1 MHSVHWVNTACV
13 HVISL
18 WPVPVTGAC
27 PPVNGERKTPAM
39 QQVPH
44 SLPALRSFLTEERVS
59 VCSALQAGQ
68 NSDREGSAPGE
79 GLIEKP
85 GFVFFWCR
93 QKGGSNCGESDTPRF
108 LKPTRRSVNELV
120 KTCSTSR
127 RGLGVSVSL
136 TTSPKFDV
144 ISLSVTTSGF
154 FFFFRSERNVR
165 GHRNAQ
171 AYRLRGD
178 SSLGTYLDSYAF
190 IWINS
195 HTSPR
200 IGVTTASGSTR
211 PTPGCPLGFGLLK
224 DRAR

>member
-1 MHSVHWVNTACV
+1 MACSRDWGLSACERREKNPGDATSPPFTPSFV
-13 HVISL
+13 KL
-18 WPVPVTGAC
+18 PRRGAC
-27 PPVNGERKTPAM
+27 F
-39 QQVPH
+39 H
-44 SLPALRSFLTEERVS
+44 LLRVTRRSKH
-59 VCSALQAGQ
+59 GP
-68 NSDREGSAPGE
+68 NSDRERSAPGE
-79 GLIEKP
+79 GVIEKP

-108 LKPTRRSVNELV
+108 LKLTRRSLNELV
-120 KTCSTSR
+120 KTCLTSI

-144 ISLSVTTSGF
+144 ISLSVTTSG
-154 FFFFRSERNVR
+154 FFFRSERNVR